1 MMALLGWT
9 SLRLI
14 LRHTTSTIL
23 LTHGLLS
30 RRRLLTLTAL
40 ASYQLVEI
48 HEVLELR
55 NSLKKLLD
63 AVRHRVHLLL
73 LLLLLLLMV
82 LALSARLLV
91 MHVKSC
97 LLQSYCTFRGLI
109 IFALSS
115 SYFKFKIF

>member
-1 MMALLGWT
+1 MALLGWT

-73 LLLLLLLMV
+73 LLLLLLLM
-82 LALSARLLV
+82 LLLLETRLV
-91 MHVKSC
+91 DGH
-97 LLQSYCTFRGLI
+97 
-109 IFALSS
+109 
-115 SYFKFKIF
+115 